1 MVVLH
6 VRLRPGRDDDIVAW
20 YEAQEDKSEAVRN
33 AIRAAMEAES
43 GDGRM
48 AAITEAVSETL
59 ADELARLPG
68 MVAQTVKDALA
79 NYQFAPRAETS
90 EGDEPATAAAN
101 LDGLLERLGNG
112 ALD

>member
-1 MVVLH
+1 MDFIH
-6 VRLRPGRDDDIVAW
+6 VRLRPGRDDDIAAW

-48 AAITEAVSETL
+48 AAITEAVSEAL

-79 NYQFAPRAETS
+79 SYQLTPTTEVP
-90 EGDEPATAAAN
+90 EGNEPAAAAAN